1 MRLTLP
7 EPDIPEKGGFTD
19 ENDIFGYREFGE
31 RLANL
36 VSSIDEP
43 LVINLDAPWGS
54 GKSVFIKQ
62 WAGLMREREAG
73 VVYFDAF
80 ANDFHEDAF
89 LSLIARIYSL
99 ANETLDKDDL
109 SIKTLSDATK
119 NIGKMIALRG
129 FDRLLSLGTADVVN
143 TEAVTEAIEN
153 KVEKAIEEKLQKV
166 DEEQE
171 LIKAFREALKEMAE
185 AISKKKRES
194 KDKRKSDDKLLP
206 LVFIV
211 DELDRCRP
219 TFALEILEHIKHL
232 FSVENVCFVLVTNL
246 TQMEAIIKKTY
257 GAETEARTYLE
268 KFYQHKIVLPQ
279 PNTPDQKQRNKYL
292 LHLWEKLNPNFK
304 DSRHAEIVREEI
316 RFLVNVHELSLRKI
330 EHVMTTVVLAVSAA
344 NEDPLFIYVAASL
357 FIMRQEY
364 PDLYARARQNHL
376 TMKDVKKFLKIN
388 DNIDGSKEGVED
400 GRKWALGRW
409 QYFIDPE
416 ASHEL
421 IDGLS
426 KRGWYNML
434 GDRLSLLPSLTNYI
448 DNLPP
453 PSSTSS

>member
-1 MRLTLP
+1 MTL
-7 EPDIPEKGGFTD
+7 
-19 ENDIFGYREFGE
+19 
-31 RLANL
+31 LLCL
-36 VSSIDEP
+36 VSTICLKFEATNRSQI
-43 LVINLDAPWGS
+43 LDQILGQIIGATP
-54 GKSVFIKQ
+54 
-62 WAGLMREREAG
+62 
-73 VVYFDAF
+73 
-80 ANDFHEDAF
+80 
-89 LSLIARIYSL
+89 
-99 ANETLDKDDL
+99 ETLGEKHR
-109 SIKTLSDATK
+109 SVKTLSDATK

-129 FDRLLSLGTADVVN
+129 FDRLLSIGTADVVN
-143 TEAVTEAIEN
+143 TEVMTEAIEN

-171 LIKAFREALKEMAE
+171 LIKAFRKSLKEVAE

-292 LHLWEKLNPNFK
+292 LHLWENLNPNFK

-376 TMKDVKKFLKIN
+376 TMKDVEKFLKIN
-388 DNIDGSKEGVED
+388 ESIHDGKEGGIED

-409 QYFIDPE
+409 QYFIDSE
-416 ASHEL
+416 APPEL
-421 IDGLS
+421 IDSLS

-453 PSSTSS
+453 SPSSPSS